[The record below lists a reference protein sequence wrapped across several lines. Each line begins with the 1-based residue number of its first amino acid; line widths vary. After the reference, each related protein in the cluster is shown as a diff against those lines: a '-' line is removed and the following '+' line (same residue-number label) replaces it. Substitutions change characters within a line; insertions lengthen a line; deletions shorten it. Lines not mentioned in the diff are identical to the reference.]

1 MVLNPS
7 KPLYIIGRFPPPYDG
22 QTILT
27 RRLETLLESKYD
39 VHCVSTSAPEG
50 DEVAAEVKFRP

>member
-27 RRLETLLESKYD
+27 LDRMVDGLEAAVHFLEK
-39 VHCVSTSAPEG
+39 T
-50 DEVAAEVKFRP
+50 